1 MPTNYLFML
10 EIKNV
15 SYAYTANKTILKN
28 IDFTVQQ
35 GEYIALLGESGC
47 GKSTLLE
54 LIYGLM
60 DIEEGE
66 ILYHHKKLLGP
77 KFHLVPGHPFMKY
90 LAQDFSLMPYTT
102 VAENVGEFLSNIY
115 KDKKNARVQELLEV
129 VDMVEFSNIKVKN
142 LSGGQKQR
150 VAIAR
155 VLAKEPKILL
165 LDEPFSHID
174 NFRRNNLR
182 RSLFNYLKKQKIT
195 CIVATHDSTD
205 ALSFADKLYM
215 IRDTKI
221 ITEGTP
227 EEIYHKP
234 ESKYVA
240 SFFNEVNEIPNKDLK
255 IDQKGT
261 TILYPEKINIVE
273 KSNIKAT
280 VKHSYFKGTHYLIE
294 AVLNKTTIVIKS
306 DIYYEKNKI
315 IFLNIEA

>member
-1 MPTNYLFML
+1 ML

-15 SYAYTANKTILKN
+15 SYAYTAKKTILKN
-28 IDFTVQQ
+28 INFTVKK

-66 ILYHHKKLLGP
+66 IIFENKKLLGP
-77 KFHLVPGHPFMKY
+77 KYHLVPGHPFMKY
-90 LAQDFSLMPYTT
+90 LAQDFSLMPFTT

-115 KDKKNARVQELLEV
+115 KDKKNDRIQELLEV
-129 VDMVEFSNIKVKN
+129 VDMTAFAKIKVKN

-174 NFRRNNLR
+174 NFRKNNLR
-182 RSLFNYLKKQKIT
+182 RNLFDYLKKQKIT

-205 ALSFADKLYM
+205 ALSFADTLYM
-215 IRDTKI
+215 IRDQQI
-221 ITEGTP
+221 VRHGTP
-227 EEIYHKP
+227 EEIYNRP
-234 ESKYVA
+234 CNKYVA
-240 SFFNEVNEIPNKDLK
+240 SFFNEVTEIQKKDFN
-255 IDQKGT
+255 IHEKGT
-261 TILYPEKINIVE
+261 ALLYPEQIHPVDTSE
-273 KSNIKAT
+273 IKAI
-280 VKHSYFKGTHYLIE
+280 VKNSYFKGSHYLIE
-294 AVLNKTTIVIKS
+294 VVLNNTSLMIKS
-306 DIYYEKNKI
+306 NKPYQKKET
-315 IFLNIEA
+315 IFLSIKA